1 VTIKKL
7 YLEQYGNI
15 VTKEGG
21 DSWHHDFTIK
31 GASLSGSQEAIN
43 NTNELIKRW
52 NEYDAN
58 QQEIAELKEFKTG
71 LLRCVKS
78 QREEIKK
85 LQTGNDNAA
94 LRVASL
100 GGEAVRQVK
109 MFNEQVDEIAELKS
123 KLASAKVDAINEAA
137 EWIGPETAAGEE
149 ACDLL
154 RQYATKR
161 EGE

>member
-1 VTIKKL
+1 MS
-7 YLEQYGNI
+7 NI
-15 VTKEGG
+15 ETHVE
-21 DSWHHDFTIK
+21 
-31 GASLSGSQEAIN
+31 
-43 NTNELIKRW
+43 ELNR
-52 NEYDAN
+52 
-58 QQEIAELKEFKTG
+58 EIAELKEFKTG

-85 LQTGNDNAA
+85 LQTENDNAA

-123 KLASAKVDAINEAA
+123 KLASAKADTLKDLVETIREVGPPNQLDAAIRTHDAICNSIEGV
-137 EWIGPETAAGEE
+137 I
-149 ACDLL
+149 
-154 RQYATKR
+154 KIMR

>member
-1 VTIKKL
+1 MSDKI
-7 YLEQYGNI
+7 E
-15 VTKEGG
+15 
-21 DSWHHDFTIK
+21 
-31 GASLSGSQEAIN
+31 SLQEYIAKQ
-43 NTNELIKRW
+43 E
-52 NEYDAN
+52 
-58 QQEIAELKEFKTG
+58 QEIAELKEFKAG

-85 LQTGNDNAA
+85 LQTDNDNAA

-123 KLASAKVDAINEAA
+123 KLASAKVDLIKTIISDIN
-137 EWIGPETAAGEE
+137 IGYAHCELNCDDILDYLNGEE
-149 ACDLL
+149 AKL
-154 RQYATKR
+154 R